1 MSCTKETLMHGA
13 NRIAGA
19 GTRASRLRWGILS
32 TARIARERFIPGV
45 RAGTEGEVVAIAS
58 REAGRAQQVAAQLQI
73 PRAYGSY
80 EELLADPE
88 VEAVYIALPN
98 SLHVE
103 WTIRAAQA
111 GKHVLC
117 EKPLA
122 RRAADAVQAA
132 EACRQAGVLLME
144 AFMYRLHPQH
154 ARALRLLADGA
165 IGTSRLLRASFCFAM
180 SPQRRAAG
188 DIRLSRPLEGG
199 ALMDVGCYT
208 VNAARFL
215 FGAEPVAVTAQMY
228 VDPAFGVDTGFVATL
243 AFPEGRLAVV
253 DASFDVAGPQRYE
266 VAGDRG
272 CIVVEPAFVPGSGP
286 VQLAIV
292 TGGERRV
299 EEVPGADQY
308 ALEADHFARCVRAG
322 RLLPPAEDGV
332 AQAKVIE
339 ALFQSAETGQL
350 VRLT

>member
-1 MSCTKETLMHGA
+1 MPVHGSA
-13 NRIAGA
+13 GGGAGA
-19 GTRASRLRWGILS
+19 GAAPRLRWGILS

-45 RAGTEGEVVAIAS
+45 RAGATGEVVAIAS
-58 REAGRAQQVAAQLQI
+58 REAERARQVAAQLQI

-80 EELLADPE
+80 EELLADPQ
-88 VEAVYIALPN
+88 VDAVYIALPN

-103 WTIRAAQA
+103 WTVRAAQA

-122 RRAADAVQAA
+122 RRAADAAQAA
-132 EACRQAGVLLME
+132 AACRQAGVVLME

-154 ARALRLLADGA
+154 ARAMALLADGA
-165 IGTSRLLRASFCFAM
+165 IGTPRLLRASFCFAM

-188 DIRLSRPLEGG
+188 DIRLSRPLDGG

-208 VNAARFL
+208 VNAARFV

-228 VDPAFGVDTGFVATL
+228 IDPAFGVDTGFAATL
-243 AFPEGRLAVV
+243 AFPDGRLAVV
-253 DASFDVAGPQRYE
+253 DASFDVAGRQRYE
-266 VAGDRG
+266 VAGERG
-272 CIVVEPAFVPGSGP
+272 RIVVEPAFVPGSGP
-286 VQLAIV
+286 VQLAIIA
-292 TGGERRV
+292 GGEQRI

-322 RLLPPAEDGV
+322 RLLLPAEDGV
-332 AQAKVIE
+332 AQARVIE
-339 ALFQSAETGQL
+339 ALFHSAETGQRIAL
-350 VRLT
+350 GEGTG